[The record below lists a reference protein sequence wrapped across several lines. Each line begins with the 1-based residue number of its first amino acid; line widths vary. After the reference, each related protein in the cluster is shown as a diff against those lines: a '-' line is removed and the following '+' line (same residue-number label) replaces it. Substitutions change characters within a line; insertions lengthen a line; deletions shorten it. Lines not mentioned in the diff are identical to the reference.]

1 MKLMLVHF
9 HTVRE
14 MYFIAWEKT
23 AFMKEYNQ
31 YCMSQFIK
39 CMLIFKWEMYFNVF
53 FFKKTN

>member
-53 FFKKTN
+53 FF